1 MNNKILI
8 IGLGYVGL
16 SQAILFYKYNKVD
29 IFDIDKKKISL
40 INKSKSPIE
49 EKEFQDYFRKN
60 EISIT
65 GYDNQEDINNNYD
78 FILICLPSNFSK
90 ESKKLDTSII
100 ESYVKFF
107 VKHTDSKII
116 IKSTLPIGFTDYL
129 IKEYDSENIS
139 FSPEFLR
146 EGSSIND
153 VINPSRVIYGPD
165 NSCSY
170 EFNKVLSK
178 SLNNKNQKVRYMSAA
193 EAEAV
198 KLFSNTFLAMR
209 VAFFNEIDNLA
220 IKNNLDS
227 KKIIK
232 GVSDDNRI
240 GMYYNNPSFGYG
252 GYCLPKD
259 SKELATFMKSNNI
272 PSSLINSVNISNDDR
287 KQFILEYIMEKNPNL
302 IGIYRINMKS
312 KSKNFRESSIIDIL
326 IMLKNKNCNILI
338 YEPLLKGE
346 SFYECKLED
355 NLNEFKA
362 KADLI
367 ISNRIDD
374 QILDVRHKVFSRDIF
389 NKD

>member
-16 SQAILFYKYNKVD
+16 SQAILFYKNNKVD

-40 INKSKSPIE
+40 INKSKSPIK

-78 FILICLPSNFSK
+78 FILICLPSNFSE

-107 VKHTDSKII
+107 VKHSDSKII

-129 IKEYDSENIS
+129 MKEYDTENIS

-165 NSCSY
+165 NSCSH

-326 IMLKNKNCNILI
+326 IMLKNKNCNISI

-355 NLNEFKA
+355 NLSEFKA
-362 KADLI
+362 KVDLI